1 MIAPCAKMYRN
12 SANLLF
18 VLCVFWVKGT
28 NYRNVAKLT
37 RQQPDP
43 WNAMMKL
50 LLVTDN
56 LQPYSIKTDKQKQRK
71 KITQYICNAIITT
84 CSTNN
89 IGLVA
94 DQIPTEFSYQITW
107 YKAMTNILGTDGQ
120 KISQFCCLPKFGWL
134 DTLIAPYI
142 WWNSHDTNIYL
153 IHMH

>member
-1 MIAPCAKMYRN
+1 
-12 SANLLF
+12 
-18 VLCVFWVKGT
+18 
-28 NYRNVAKLT
+28 
-37 RQQPDP
+37 
-43 WNAMMKL
+43 MKL

-56 LQPYSIKTDKQKQRK
+56 LQPYSIKTDKQNQRK
-71 KITQYICNAIITT
+71 KVTQYICNAIITT

-107 YKAMTNILGTDGQ
+107 YKVVGDDKYFGADGQ

-134 DTLIAPYI
+134 DSLIAPYI

-153 IHMH
+153 IHALVFNKHEKNRYQYNNLQYISKENCTVQIPISYYYYFNIYACIPIL